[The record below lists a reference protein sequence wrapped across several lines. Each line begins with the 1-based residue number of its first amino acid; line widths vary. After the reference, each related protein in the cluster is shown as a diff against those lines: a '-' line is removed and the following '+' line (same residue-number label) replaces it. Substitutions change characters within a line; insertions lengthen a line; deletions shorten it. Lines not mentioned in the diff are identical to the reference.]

1 MGVFPAVAIGWV
13 ASEESF
19 LRNSEVLTWFK
30 IRASVGQVGND
41 QIPST
46 RFIYLAT
53 INSGANGYG
62 NLGVNFDQGA
72 GGIGEGRM
80 ANQDVTWEVS
90 TKYNVGIETG
100 FFNELKINADFFY
113 ERRENIFLAPQ
124 FSEISGLPKDY
135 TNYANMGLMENC
147 GFEVSAEYVKRFS
160 KDLTVSVR

>member
-1 MGVFPAVAIGWV
+1 MAIGWV

-53 INSGANGYG
+53 INSGASSYG

-113 ERRENIFLAPQ
+113 ERRETSSSHPSSRRFR
-124 FSEISGLPKDY
+124 
-135 TNYANMGLMENC
+135 
-147 GFEVSAEYVKRFS
+147 GFPRIIPTTPTWV
-160 KDLTVSVR
+160 